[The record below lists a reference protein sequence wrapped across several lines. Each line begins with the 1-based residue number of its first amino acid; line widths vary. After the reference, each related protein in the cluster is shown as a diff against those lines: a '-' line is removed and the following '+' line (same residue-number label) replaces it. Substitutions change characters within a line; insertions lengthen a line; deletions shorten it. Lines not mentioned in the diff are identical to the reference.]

1 MKKLQRIIDNA
12 DSQTLN
18 SARFICVLALVL
30 IFGVVLYRHAKSPRL
45 DERLAIAKTQ
55 TAMAVMQPQSQ
66 PQNNHEE
73 AGGDIGIETPII
85 NSNQNNNKENSFYA
99 NTANPVAPLMVLKD
113 DVNDAASSE
122 SLSDFSARVL
132 IAVDAADGSILLK
145 KEMDKKLPIAS
156 VTKLMTAIAVLENLN
171 SEEKIKISQTAIDT
185 EGWVGKLIVGEE
197 FLAIDLLRIMLV
209 ASSNDAA
216 AAFAEHFEKKNLNLI
231 DIMNEKAKML
241 GMVNTSFNNPSG
253 LDAQNHYS
261 TAADLARLGIY
272 VANNQTIIKI
282 ISQKSVSIFSDN
294 TNILHNALSTNQLL
308 HQNVTEVIGGKTGY
322 TKEARGCILS
332 ILNINGRKIISI
344 VLGSED
350 RFEETKQIIK
360 ILKNG

>member
-1 MKKLQRIIDNA
+1 M
-12 DSQTLN
+12 
-18 SARFICVLALVL
+18 
-30 IFGVVLYRHAKSPRL
+30 
-45 DERLAIAKTQ
+45 
-55 TAMAVMQPQSQ
+55 TATI
-66 PQNNHEE
+66 N
-73 AGGDIGIETPII
+73 PI
-85 NSNQNNNKENSFYA
+85 QNNNKENSFYA

-113 DVNDAASSE
+113 DIDDAASSE
-122 SLSDFSARVL
+122 SLSDFSARAL

-145 KEMDKKLPIAS
+145 KEMEKKLPIAS

-171 SEEKIKISQTAIDT
+171 SEEKIKINQTAIDT
-185 EGWVGKLIVGEE
+185 EGWAGKLIVGEE

-241 GMVNTSFNNPSG
+241 GMTNTSFDNSSG

-272 VANNQTIIKI
+272 AANNQIIAKI
-282 ISQKSVSIFSDN
+282 ISQKSVSVLSDN
-294 TNILHNALSTNQLL
+294 INTLHNALSTNQLL
-308 HQNVTEVIGGKTGY
+308 HQNTPEVIGGKTGY
-322 TKEARGCILS
+322 TKEAQGCILS
-332 ILNINGRKIISI
+332 VLNINGRKIVSV

-360 ILKNG
+360 ILKND